1 MQRYPPG
8 SSLPPNL
15 NTGPRARPGSPRS
28 SSPSFSAAAPTSPRG
43 RIGGSRQ
50 LSSGALHH
58 SDSDEEDD
66 RRRPQARK
74 GALPL
79 YSGTR
84 AAGGSGRVLG
94 SRLRGGRLRWVLL
107 GVGVLALLLWK
118 YSPVQDNQAASTAT
132 PAELEETV
140 ATTKE
145 RPIPRPAP
153 PAPQQPK
160 QPPLPP
166 LKIANRPSPPPAPLK
181 IVNVD
186 VHPSSALA
194 SSPPPTRNERF
205 LAYSPHSGY
214 HNQRISLENALTF
227 AFILGRTLLVP
238 PVWVGHAIP
247 YISFDKLGRRLE
259 MASKTG
265 LDRCKEF
272 GEGGS
277 KDPVPRECE
286 GYWSWTQVGWE
297 FLVDL
302 REAEKLV
309 PMRERWNQTEAWLE
323 EELELRQGKGK
334 AESPDIYRLKD
345 DTMYQYRFYDSK
357 DDNEPLAKFETRLDI
372 TELTQET
379 EAYKLLH
386 VGTLFGTSRLRVFE
400 EANFDAR
407 STFRRAM
414 VFKNELLDEI
424 TETIRD
430 RMGGAGRYYGLHLRV
445 GDGIFQK
452 EAKSNMAT
460 IWTSLCTNKMKL
472 SEEVCDEMAQ
482 ASEAKRDPR
491 LRRRA
496 LDSPATPS
504 SAIPSSTTPSTS
516 SPFTTETLAH
526 VKRAN
531 SRPQREG
538 AYNHAP
544 LPPLPTIKSR
554 QDSPLASSLTC
565 RRPLHTLPHLL
576 PFNAPLFIATDSK
589 LPNSDPNLSIFFDSF
604 PCTFTLGDFA
614 STSATNSEAVEGLT
628 KLNGL
633 RNKDD
638 KVPLGQ
644 FLYPQLDAQIAAWG
658 RGLLGTPQ
666 STYSRF
672 AVDVLHQ
679 VYHGWEI
686 VERG

>member
-1 MQRYPPG
+1 M
-8 SSLPPNL
+8 
-15 NTGPRARPGSPRS
+15 
-28 SSPSFSAAAPTSPRG
+28 
-43 RIGGSRQ
+43 
-50 LSSGALHH
+50 
-58 SDSDEEDD
+58 DSDEEED

-84 AAGGSGRVLG
+84 AAVGSGRVLG
-94 SRLRGGRLRWVLL
+94 SRLRSGRLRWVLL
-107 GVGVLALLLWK
+107 GVGVIALLLWK
-118 YSPVQDNQAASTAT
+118 FSPDPEYAGASPAT
-132 PAELEETV
+132 SAELEESL

-145 RPIPRPAP
+145 RPVPRPAP
-153 PAPQQPK
+153 PAPQRPK

-166 LKIANRPSPPPAPLK
+166 HKNVDSPATPTPPLR
-181 IVNVD
+181 IVDVD
-186 VHPSSALA
+186 VHSSSAL
-194 SSPPPTRNERF
+194 SPVAAPTRNERF

-214 HNQRISLENALTF
+214 HNQRISLENALTL

-277 KDPVPRECE
+277 EDPVPRECE

-302 REAEKLV
+302 TEAEKLV
-309 PMRERWNQTEAWLE
+309 PMRARWNQTESWLE
-323 EELELRQGKGK
+323 EQLELRTSKSK
-334 AESPDIYRLKD
+334 ADSPDVYRLKD

-357 DDNEPLAKFETRLDI
+357 EDDEPLAKFENRLDI
-372 TELTQET
+372 TELAQET
-379 EAYKLLH
+379 EAYKLLY

-407 STFRRAM
+407 STFRRSM
-414 VFKNELLDEI
+414 VFKNEVLDEI

-445 GDGIFQK
+445 GDGVFQK

-472 SEEVCDEMAQ
+472 SEEVCDEMAE
-482 ASEAKRDPR
+482 ASEAKREPR
-491 LRRRA
+491 LRQRA
-496 LDSPATPS
+496 LNSAPTPS
-504 SAIPSSTTPSTS
+504 STAPSSTISSAST
-516 SPFTTETLAH
+516 PFTTETLAH

-531 SRPQREG
+531 SRPQRDG

-544 LPPLPTIKSR
+544 LPPLPTIKTR
-554 QDSPLASSLTC
+554 HDSPLASSLTC
-565 RRPLHTLPHLL
+565 RGPLHTLPHLL

-589 LPNSDPNLSIFFDSF
+589 LPNSDPNLAIFFDSF

-614 STSATNSEAVEGLT
+614 SVSAINSEPVEGLT

-638 KVPLGQ
+638 KVPLAQ

-679 VYHGWEI
+679 VYQ
-686 VERG
+686 